1 MLLLYKAAAQSMANF
16 ADDAVACVQ
25 VMRRSLSFSAGLE
38 MAQHLKLT
46 SRCTRRPQARLL
58 LSCELLPMPCVCS
71 IDLLPIAPTAGP

>member
-1 MLLLYKAAAQSMANF
+1 MQACTPNCPTSRNPVMLLLYKAAAQSMANF

-46 SRCTRRPQARLL
+46 SRCTRRPQARPQ
-58 LSCELLPMPCVCS
+58 CPVY
-71 IDLLPIAPTAGP
+71 AA